1 MSEGLQWW
9 CAAQGVPWSWGWRAY
24 PGVWLFVALVALG
37 VWRLRGQALP
47 DAASSAGR
55 WRDVSLA
62 AGVLLLWIT
71 LDWPVGALGAGYL
84 ASVHALQYL
93 LLAMLVPMLL
103 LAGSAP
109 ALRAW
114 MAHRSP
120 GTALTARLTTPLVAL
135 LLFATVMLATH
146 APRVVDTWMRSQL
159 GAFALDLAWLA
170 SGFLFWWPVVVRD
183 RVPSYFAA
191 PMRMLYVFV
200 GTLPHLFIAMWLLL
214 AELPVYAT
222 YELAPPFPGL
232 TPRMDQQLAGG
243 VLLLIGTP
251 LVLATISVIFFR
263 WSAESA

>member
-1 MSEGLQWW
+1 MQWW
-9 CAAQGVPWSWGWRAY
+9 CAAQGLPWTWEWRAY
-24 PGVWLFVALVALG
+24 PGVWLLVAVVALA
-37 VWRLRGQALP
+37 VWRLVAGARANE
-47 DAASSAGR
+47 ATARAS
-55 WRDVSLA
+55 WRIVVA
-62 AGVLLLWIT
+62 VGGVVLLWLT

-93 LLAMLVPMLL
+93 LLAMLVPILML
-103 LAGSAP
+103 AATAP

-114 MAHRSP
+114 MTRAGR
-120 GTALTARLTTPLVAL
+120 GRRLVAMVTMPL
-135 LLFATVMLATH
+135 PALVLFATVMLATH
-146 APRVVDTWMRSQL
+146 APPIVDTWMQSQL
-159 GAFALDLAWLA
+159 GAFALDVAWLA
-170 SGFLFWWPVVVRD
+170 SGVLFWWPVVVRH
-183 RVPSYFAA
+183 RPASYFNA

-200 GTLPHLFIAMWLLL
+200 GTLPHLFLAMWLLL
-214 AELPVYAT
+214 ADLPVYAT

>member
-1 MSEGLQWW
+1 MQWW
-9 CAAQGVPWSWGWRAY
+9 CAAQGVPWSWEWRAY
-24 PGVWLFVALVALG
+24 PGVWLFVALAALG
-37 VWRLRGQALP
+37 VWRLTRRVAP
-47 DAASSAGR
+47 NDAQSRDR
-55 WRDVSLA
+55 WRDVSSA
-62 AGVLLLWIT
+62 AGILLLWIT

-93 LLAMLVPMLL
+93 LLAMLVPILL
-103 LAGSAP
+103 LVGAAP
-109 ALRAW
+109 ALRTW
-114 MAHRSP
+114 MARPSP
-120 GTALTARLTTPLVAL
+120 ATRMITQLTTPLIAL
-135 LLFATVMLATH
+135 LFFATVMLATH
-146 APRVVDTWMRSQL
+146 APRLVDTWMRSQL
-159 GAFALDLAWLA
+159 GAFALDVAWLA

-183 RVPSYFAA
+183 RTPSYFAA

-200 GTLPHLFIAMWLLL
+200 GTLPHLFLAMWLLL

-251 LVLATISVIFFR
+251 LVLVTISVIFFR